1 MNMQIPR
8 MQDLDLQG
16 LRTMIRLDLNVPIE
30 NGVITSAA
38 RIQAALPTVEIAL
51 SKGATVILLSH
62 LGRPDPEA
70 LDGSF
75 SLEPVARKLEELMG
89 KPVCFLADW
98 IEGIPDINDKLI
110 LCENTRYLKG
120 EKTNDESLSKQIANL
135 CDVYVM
141 DAFGASHRQH
151 ASTFGVVQYAE
162 QACIGPLLSREI
174 EYLTKALSEPEKPL
188 VAIIGGAKISSK
200 LGVIESLS
208 KTCDQIIVGGA
219 IANTFLLA
227 EGKETGK
234 SLIEPEMV
242 GPATRILNLDGV
254 NVPIPIDVTVAK
266 EFSNE
271 AIAETKS
278 VEEIEKDDVILDIGP
293 ETAIIYKDIE
303 LIIEYSFKNKENLKN
318 SLIHPSSYK
327 DKKNKPINHLYEFER
342 LEFLGDK
349 ILGLSI
355 ASLIFYK
362 FNDFNE
368 GALTKKLSYLVQRN
382 FLYKINIEYY
392 R

>member
-1 MNMQIPR
+1 MEMQIPL

-208 KTCDQIIVGGA
+208 KTCDHIIVGGA

-278 VEEIEKDDVILDIGP
+278 VDEIKKDDVILDIGP
-293 ETAIIYKDIE
+293 ETAIIYKDIINKAKT
-303 LIIEYSFKNKENLKN
+303 IIWNGPLGVFEFDQFSNGTRSLAKAVEKN
-318 SLIHPSSYK
+318 SGFKIVGGGDTVAVVEKYNIADSISY
-327 DKKNKPINHLYEFER
+327 ISTGGGAF
-342 LEFLGDK
+342 LEFLK
-349 ILGLSI
+349 NRTLPSVEVL
-355 ASLIFYK
+355 K
-362 FNDFNE
+362 N
-368 GALTKKLSYLVQRN
+368 RN
-382 FLYKINIEYY
+382 KV
-392 R
+392 

>member
-1 MNMQIPR
+1 MQIPL

-30 NGVITSAA
+30 KGVIISAA
-38 RIQAALPTVEIAL
+38 RIKAALPTIEIAL
-51 SKGATVILLSH
+51 SKGAKVILLSH

-89 KPVCFLADW
+89 KSVCFLADW

-208 KTCDQIIVGGA
+208 KTCDHIIVGGA

-227 EGKETGK
+227 EGKETGR

-242 GPATRILNLDGV
+242 EPATRILNLDGV
-254 NVPIPIDVTVAK
+254 NVPIPIDVIVAK

-293 ETAIIYKDIE
+293 ETAIIYKDIINKAKT
-303 LIIEYSFKNKENLKN
+303 IIWNGPVGVFEFDQFSNGTRSLAKAVEKN
-318 SLIHPSSYK
+318 SGFKIVGGGDTVAVVEKYDIADSISY
-327 DKKNKPINHLYEFER
+327 ISTGGGAF
-342 LEFLGDK
+342 LEFLK
-349 ILGLSI
+349 NRTLPSVEIL
-355 ASLIFYK
+355 K
-362 FNDFNE
+362 N
-368 GALTKKLSYLVQRN
+368 RN
-382 FLYKINIEYY
+382 KA
-392 R
+392 